1 MATLKPIPGRPG
13 HFVDQSGKVIVLTE
27 AREADRYDTENQATG
42 AITAGSSL
50 SYFETKTDK
59 KELDANFPEPN
70 KLVTGSERFVM
81 EWLGVNVQPA
91 SGTNI
96 ATGRDIKRVVAHG
109 FLEFRLNRNV
119 VEDGPLERFPSGY
132 GLSGSSAQSN
142 EAVINLGVPAT
153 ASVRGLKE
161 QQVVTDQHTV
171 KCSITF
177 PSRAWLTTGT
187 LPTLDSEIAI
197 RIYCHGI
204 LESAAT
210 NN

>member
-42 AITAGSSL
+42 AMTAGSQL
-50 SYFETKTDK
+50 TFFQDKTNK
-59 KELDANFPEPN
+59 LEIDANFPENN
-70 KLVTGSERFVM
+70 KLVTGAERFVM
-81 EWLGVNVQPA
+81 EWLGVNIQPA

-96 ATGRDIKRVVAHG
+96 ATGKDIKRIAAHG
-109 FLEFRLNRNV
+109 YLEFKLNRNV

-132 GLSGSSAQSN
+132 GMSGMSSQTN

-161 QQVVTDQHTV
+161 QQVITDQHTV
-171 KCSITF
+171 KCSITWQA
-177 PSRAWLTTGT
+177 RTWLTTST
-187 LPTLDSEIAI
+187 LPTLDSEMAI
-197 RIYCHGI
+197 RIYTHGI